1 MSLGDAVMT
10 FYAKL
15 GLDDKEYKEG
25 MEGAKEKGKGFAS
38 FLKNVGKIATT
49 AFAAVG
55 TATVAMGKQ
64 AVDAYSKYEQLA
76 GGIQKLFGE
85 EGAGIVAQYA
95 EQAFLTS
102 GKSINEYYD
111 SVSQITASLKRS
123 IGDDMN
129 EVARVADVAMQV
141 ISDNVNTFGSDAGFV
156 ENAIMGLSRNNYMM
170 IDNLKLGY
178 AGTAQGMLE
187 LINDS
192 GILGKKLKDTS
203 ELANVGF
210 DKMILAIQKIQ
221 EEQGIAGTTAKE
233 ALTTIEGAGKA
244 TASAWKNVI
253 TAIGR
258 GEGLNEA
265 LGGLSTAIFGN
276 GLTEDGKETG
286 LANQIIPRIQTAMES
301 IGEFVVQAGPMIAQ
315 KVPEILK
322 AVVPA
327 FAKTVTGLVTKIGSF
342 IFEKIPDVM
351 SYGTELLASIGAGI
365 QEGIP
370 KLAEQGLPMLLSF
383 VEGLRENFGVL
394 VDSGIQLLMNIVN
407 GIVEALPSLI
417 EYVPLIIS
425 NIAGLIN
432 DNAPKLLEAGFNI
445 IVTLG
450 KGLIDNIPVI
460 VENAGAIFQ
469 AIIDVVQAINWIDL
483 GGKIITLIGNGLK
496 ALATAPVEIIRNIG
510 KNVFDTFK
518 KGFSWSSLG
527 KDIINGIVE
536 GIKSVG
542 SSIGDTVMG
551 FAKNA
556 FSGIKSFFKIGSP
569 SKLMRDE
576 IGKWIPEGI
585 AEGIKLNEGS
595 VFDAMSEIPDIASSG
610 YNSGNFSYDAQP
622 TNGGT
627 DLSVVISLLQ
637 QIANNG
643 LNVTLEGD
651 ANQMFRVVRKQ
662 AINFE
667 KAKGY
672 SAI

>member
-1 MSLGDAVMT
+1 MGGAVLDL
-10 FYAKL
+10 FAKL
-15 GLDDKEYKEG
+15 TLDSSEYEKGLDDVKN
-25 MEGAKEKGKGFAS
+25 KGNGFAS
-38 FLKNVGKIATT
+38 FLKGVGVAGAAAFT
-49 AFAAVG
+49 AIG
-55 TATVAMGKQ
+55 TATVSMGKQ
-64 AVDAYSKYEQLA
+64 AVDAYANFEQLS
-76 GGIQKLFGE
+76 GGIEKLFGKE
-85 EGAGIVAQYA
+85 SAETVANYA
-95 EQAFLTS
+95 SQAFLTS
-102 GKSINEYYD
+102 GKSINEYME
-111 SVSQITASLKRS
+111 SVSGITASLKRS
-123 IGDDMN
+123 MGDDMD
-129 EVARVADVAMQV
+129 EVARVADIAMQA
-141 ISDNVNTFGSDAGFV
+141 ISDNVNMFGSDAEFV
-156 ENAIMGLSRNNYMM
+156 ENAIMGLSRNNYTM

-178 AGTAQGMLE
+178 AGTAEGMRQ
-187 LINDS
+187 LINES
-192 GILGKKLKDTS
+192 GVLGYTLKDTS

-210 DKMILAIQKIQ
+210 DQMILAIQKIQ

-233 ALTTIEGAGKA
+233 ALTTIEGSGKA
-244 TASAWKNVI
+244 AAAAWQNVI
-253 TAIGR
+253 TALGR
-258 GEGLNEA
+258 GEGLSEA

-315 KVPEILK
+315 KVPEVLK

-327 FAKTVTGLVTKIGSF
+327 FAKTVTGLVSKIGSF

-432 DNAPKLLEAGFNI
+432 DNAPKLLETGFNI
-445 IVTLG
+445 IVALG
-450 KGLIDNIPVI
+450 QGLINNIPVI

-469 AIIDVVQAINWIDL
+469 AIIDVVQAINWLDL
-483 GGKIITLIGNGLK
+483 GGKIVTLIGNGLK
-496 ALATAPVEIIRNIG
+496 ALASAPVEIIRNIG

-542 SSIGDTVMG
+542 SSIGDTIMG

-556 FSGIKSFFKIGSP
+556 FSGIKNFFKIGSP

-576 IGKWIPEGI
+576 IGRWIPEGI

-622 TNGGT
+622 DSGGT

-662 AINFE
+662 ALNFE

-672 SAI
+672 NAL

>member
-1 MSLGDAVMT
+1 MASTLFEYAVKFLADDKDIDEKVEST
-10 FYAKL
+10 KGKL
-15 GLDDKEYKEG
+15 GGLSTFLGGIGKA
-25 MEGAKEKGKGFAS
+25 GA
-38 FLKNVGKIATT
+38 V
-49 AFAAVG
+49 AFTAVG
-55 TATVAMGKQ
+55 TATVALGKQ
-64 AVDAYSKYEQLA
+64 AVDAYANFEQLS
-76 GGIQKLFGE
+76 GGIEKLFGKE
-85 EGAGIVAQYA
+85 SAETVANYA
-95 EQAFLTS
+95 SQAFLTS
-102 GKSINEYYD
+102 GKSINEYME
-111 SVSQITASLKRS
+111 SVSGITASLKRS
-123 IGDDMN
+123 MGDDMD
-129 EVARVADVAMQV
+129 EVARVADIAMQA
-141 ISDNVNTFGSDAGFV
+141 ISDNVNMFGSDAEFV
-156 ENAIMGLSRNNYMM
+156 ENAILGLSRNNFTM

-192 GILGKKLKDTS
+192 GVLGKTLKDTS

-210 DKMILAIQKIQ
+210 DKMVLAIQKIQ

-233 ALTTIEGAGKA
+233 ALTTIEGAGRA
-244 TASAWKNVI
+244 TASAWQNVI
-253 TAIGR
+253 TAVGR
-258 GEGLNEA
+258 GEGLSEA
-265 LGGLSTAIFGN
+265 LGGLSTAIFGK
-276 GLTEDGKETG
+276 GLTEEGKETG
-286 LANQIIPRIQTAMES
+286 LLNQIVPRIQTTMET
-301 IGEFVVQAGPMIAQ
+301 IGEFVVEAGPMIAE
-315 KVPEILK
+315 KVPEVLG
-322 AVVPA
+322 AVLPA
-327 FAKTVTGLVTKIGSF
+327 FAKTVTNLVSKIGTF
-342 IFEKIPDVM
+342 IFQKIPDVM
-351 SYGTELLASIGAGI
+351 AYGTEMMASIGEGL
-365 QEGIP
+365 QEAIP

-469 AIIDVVQAINWIDL
+469 AIIDVVQAINWLDL

-527 KDIINGIVE
+527 RDIINGIVE

-542 SSIGDTVMG
+542 SAIGDTLKG
-551 FAKNA
+551 FAKSA

-610 YNSGNFSYDAQP
+610 YNSGNFSYDTQP
-622 TNGGT
+622 ATGGT

-672 SAI
+672 SAL